1 MQAWSNLK
9 TSFWAKKDGRI
20 HEPRQR
26 KNAYALVRGAQ
37 AEMAMRTAYFDCF
50 SGISGDMT
58 IGALSNAGLSFEDL
72 CAQLALL
79 NVHGYELSVEK
90 VKKRGFGGT
99 KFHVWVSD
107 AEPRHRGLHDIE
119 AIIHASA
126 LDTPVQER
134 ILAVFTRL
142 AEAEAAIHQSTVDRV
157 HFHEVGAIDAI
168 VDITGAVIGLHL
180 LGIQRILASPINTG
194 SGFVRAAHG
203 VIPVP
208 APATAE
214 LLKGIST
221 YARGTDGELTT
232 PTGAAL
238 ITTLAE
244 SFGTLPLLRIDRIG
258 YGAGTK
264 ELSDAPN
271 LLRVFIGED
280 TTPEQAAHSSPEH
293 HGWLRADHQYHADS
307 LHESPLP

>member
-1 MQAWSNLK
+1 MQAWSNLR
-9 TSFWAKKDGRI
+9 TSFWAKKDSRT
-20 HEPRQR
+20 HEPRR
-26 KNAYALVRGAQ
+26 HKNAYALVGGAQ
-37 AEMAMRTAYFDCF
+37 AEMTMRTAYFDCF

-58 IGALSNAGLSFEDL
+58 IGALIDAGLSFEDL

-79 NVHGYELSVEK
+79 NVRGYELSVEK

-99 KFHVWVSD
+99 KFHVRVGDS
-107 AEPRHRGLHDIE
+107 EPHHRGLHDIE
-119 AIIHASA
+119 AIIHASV
-126 LDTPVQER
+126 LDTTVQER
-134 ILAVFTRL
+134 TLAVFTRL
-142 AEAEAAIHQSTVDRV
+142 AEAEAAVHQSTVDRV

-180 LGIQRILASPINTG
+180 LGIQRILASPINVG

-203 VIPVP
+203 VLPVP
-208 APATAE
+208 APGTAE
-214 LLKGIST
+214 LLKGIPT

-238 ITTLAE
+238 ITMLAE

-280 TTPEQAAHSSPEH
+280 TTPEPDAQSSPEH
-293 HGWLRADHQYHADS
+293 HGPLRADPRHLSHG
-307 LHESPLP
+307 LPE

>member
-1 MQAWSNLK
+1 M
-9 TSFWAKKDGRI
+9 RI
-20 HEPRQR
+20 
-26 KNAYALVRGAQ
+26 
-37 AEMAMRTAYFDCF
+37 AYFDCF

-58 IGALSNAGLSFEDL
+58 VGALLDAGLPFEDL
-72 CAQLALL
+72 CGQLALL
-79 NVHGYELSVEK
+79 NVRGYELAVEK
-90 VKKRGFGGT
+90 VQKRGFGGT
-99 KFHVWVSD
+99 KFHVRVSD
-107 AEPRHRGLHDIE
+107 AEPHHRGLHDIA

-126 LDTPVQER
+126 LDASVQER
-134 ILAVFTRL
+134 TLAVFTRL
-142 AEAEAAIHQSTVDRV
+142 AEAEAAVHQSTVDRI

-180 LGIQRILASPINTG
+180 LGVQRIVASPINTG
-194 SGFVRAAHG
+194 SGLVRAAHG
-203 VIPVP
+203 VLPVP
-208 APATAE
+208 APGTAE
-214 LLKGIST
+214 LLKGIPT

-238 ITTLAE
+238 MATLAE

-280 TTPEQAAHSSPEH
+280 MAPEPTVHRAPAP
-293 HGWLRADHQYHADS
+293 HGSLRADHRHPADGP
-307 LHESPLP
+307 LEGPLP

>member
-1 MQAWSNLK
+1 M
-9 TSFWAKKDGRI
+9 RI
-20 HEPRQR
+20 
-26 KNAYALVRGAQ
+26 
-37 AEMAMRTAYFDCF
+37 AYFDCF

-58 IGALSNAGLSFEDL
+58 IGALLDAGLSFEDL
-72 CAQLALL
+72 RAQLALL
-79 NVHGYELSVEK
+79 NVQGYELAVEK

-99 KFHVWVSD
+99 KFHVRLGD
-107 AEPRHRGLHDIE
+107 AEPHQRGLHDIE

-126 LDTPVQER
+126 LDATVQER
-134 ILAVFTRL
+134 TLAVFTRL
-142 AEAEAAIHQSTVDRV
+142 AEAEAAVHQSTVEHV

-180 LGIQRILASPINTG
+180 LGIQRIVASPINTG

-203 VIPVP
+203 VLPVP
-208 APATAE
+208 APGTAE
-214 LLKGIST
+214 LLKGIPT
-221 YARGTDGELTT
+221 YARGRDGELTT

-238 ITTLAE
+238 MATLAE

-280 TTPEQAAHSSPEH
+280 TTPEPVSHSSHAH
-293 HGWLRADHQYHADS
+293 HGALRADHRVRIAYLRNTRAMGSIRLTLMPYQ
-307 LHESPLP
+307 LHDP